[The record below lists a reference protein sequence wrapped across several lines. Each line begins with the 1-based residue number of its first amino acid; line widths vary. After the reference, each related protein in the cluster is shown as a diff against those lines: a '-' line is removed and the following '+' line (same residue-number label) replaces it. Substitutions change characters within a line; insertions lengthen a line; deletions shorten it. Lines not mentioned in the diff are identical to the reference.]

1 MTALRSQCWGLD
13 RARGCGWRDR
23 QRRHRLRP
31 RNAAGLIVGLAA
43 LVAMGPGADR
53 GAAAPWCGSV
63 SAQDRPQAVAGY
75 PIRVVYALSAE
86 GGDRSAVVAPQIAAV
101 VDEIDG
107 WWRREDS
114 SRTPRFDL
122 YTDSC
127 GQQPDITLWR
137 VPTVHAGMTD
147 AGAIFDLLWDELHHW
162 QGAGQTKYLVFFDGA
177 TEEVAGSQ
185 SCGVA
190 APAAGSSRM
199 GLAMVFLGSCSGASI
214 ATTAA
219 HELLHALGSGKAL
232 ASAPH
237 ACPTDPGHVCDS
249 TGDLLYAYAQL
260 GIPLASLELDVG
272 HDDYYGGSAPV
283 NLQTVPFLRL
293 VNEQMRLTLAIS
305 GNGRVSSDVPGL
317 DCGTS
322 CATDWDRGSSL
333 VLSAESGPG
342 QRFVRWGGACISA
355 RSSATCD
362 LALDAVKGT
371 TALFAPMTFPVSIS
385 VTGRGTV
392 ASAPT
397 GVRCARTRCS
407 ASFTSHEPVKLTAK
421 AAKGWRLKGWAGT
434 CRGTRPS
441 CTLPM
446 TSGAAVKA
454 IFVKTA

>member
-1 MTALRSQCWGLD
+1 MALRSRGRRPD
-13 RARGCGWRDR
+13 RAHLCGRRGV
-23 QRRHRLRP
+23 QRTHRSRLR
-31 RNAAGLIVGLAA
+31 NAGVLIFGLVA
-43 LVAMGPGADR
+43 LGAMGPGVDR
-53 GAAAPWCGSV
+53 GFAAPWCGSV
-63 SAQDRPQAVAGY
+63 STQDRPQAVAGY
-75 PIRVVYALSAE
+75 PIRVVYAISAE

-101 VDEIDG
+101 IDEIDG

-122 YTDSC
+122 YADSC
-127 GQQPDITLWR
+127 GPQPDITLWR

-177 TEEVAGSQ
+177 TAEVAGAQ
-185 SCGVA
+185 TCGIA

-199 GLAMVFLGSCSGASI
+199 GLATVFLGSCTGASI

-219 HELLHALGSGKAL
+219 HELVHALGSGKAL

-260 GIPLASLELDVG
+260 GIPLSSLELDFG

-293 VNEQMRLTLAIS
+293 VNEQTRLTLAIS

-322 CATDWDRGSSL
+322 CGTDWDRGSSL
-333 VLSAESGPG
+333 VLSADSGPG

-362 LALDAVKGT
+362 LALDAPKDI
-371 TALFAPMTFPVSIS
+371 TALFAPMTFPLSVS

-392 ASAPT
+392 TSVPA
-397 GVRCARTRCS
+397 GMRCSRARCS
-407 ASFTSHEPVKLTAK
+407 ASFTSYEPVKLTAK
-421 AAKGWRLKGWAGT
+421 ATKGWRLKGWAGT

-441 CTLPM
+441 CALPM
-446 TSGAAVKA
+446 TSGAAVRA
-454 IFVKTA
+454 IFVKGA